1 MIFVARIIERDK
13 ETRWG
18 FCKTMSHIPV
28 GKGRASEANRATPTI
43 RGSIVEV
50 GVYHDGF
57 YNSLATDIAEA

>member
-1 MIFVARIIERDK
+1 MIFVASIIELDK

-18 FCKTMSHIPV
+18 FCTMMSHMPA
-28 GKGRASEANRATPTI
+28 GKGQAPKANRATPTI

-57 YNSLATDIAEA
+57 YDSLATDIAKA